1 MPPYPNGSLQQQLT
15 QQYSYLF
22 QMAQQLNMAL
32 TALEGDRG
40 GSAVIRQ
47 HPEDLVLL
55 EVDALELTDV
65 DTPQALAALSESAGT
80 NR

>member
-1 MPPYPNGSLQQQLT
+1 MKTLDQAGYTRLS
-15 QQYSYLF
+15 
-22 QMAQQLNMAL
+22 
-32 TALEGDRG
+32 EGDSWSLVPGGTYYVARG